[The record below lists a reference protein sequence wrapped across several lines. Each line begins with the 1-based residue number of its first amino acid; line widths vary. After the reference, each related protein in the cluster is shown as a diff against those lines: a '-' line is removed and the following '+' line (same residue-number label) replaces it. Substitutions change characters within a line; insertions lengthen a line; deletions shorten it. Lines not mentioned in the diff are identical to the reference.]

1 MANNSDAGH
10 PVNLANLK
18 LVTGYATSYGELY
31 NPTNNLIK
39 LPAMQELY
47 SISKEA
53 QEIYTSSASDYNNA
67 LTAREIVF
75 KSLSGRVSRLMY
87 FLKSSG
93 ASKETY
99 DQVNTLAR
107 KIKGVRASKKNKP
120 DPVEEGTE
128 PTPGPKQISASQM
141 GFDSRIANF
150 GSMIQ
155 LLAGI
160 EEYIPNQDDLK
171 IESLSILHNDLNV
184 KNDTFIDAE
193 IPHRNNRITRNE
205 LFYTPKTGLCDV
217 GQASK
222 DFVRSVFGLNSPQF
236 KLISKIKFT
245 KIK

>member
-1 MANNSDAGH
+1 MANNSDTGH
-10 PVNLANLK
+10 PVNLANFK
-18 LVTGYATSYGELY
+18 LVIGYATGYGEPY

-39 LPAMQELY
+39 LPAMQELH
-47 SISKEA
+47 SIATGA
-53 QEIYTSSASDYNNA
+53 QDVYTASASAYNNA
-67 LTAREIVF
+67 MTAREIVF
-75 KSLSGRVSRLMY
+75 KSLNGRVSRVMY

-107 KIKGVRASKKNKP
+107 KIKGVRASKKIKP

-128 PTPGPKQISASQM
+128 PTPVPKQISASQM

-160 EEYIPNQDDLK
+160 PEYIPNQDDLK
-171 IESLSILHNDLNV
+171 IESLSMLHDDLKA
-184 KNDTFIDAE
+184 KNNAYADAAV
-193 IPHRNNRITRNE
+193 PHNNTRIARNE
-205 LFYTPKTGLCDV
+205 VFYTTRTGLCDV

-222 DFVRSVFGLNSPQF
+222 DYVRSVFGLNSPQF

-245 KIK
+245 KYK